1 MFGRVLTLA
10 SFAALVWPACPAAAA
25 PAFPLHTSGQYI
37 VDSNGVRVH
46 LNAFNWYGFESTD
59 YVVEGLQA
67 QPLNSIV
74 GTIKGLGFNAVRLL
88 WSNQMV
94 ESNPVVGNYALAANP
109 SLEGENALTIMDT
122 VVNALTS
129 AGIMVILDN
138 HMSNA
143 GWCCSTTDNNE
154 LWYNSSYPE
163 ANWITDWQALATRYK
178 SNPGVIGVDLR
189 NEPRSPATWGGS
201 SSTDWH
207 AAAERGGNAVLAINP
222 NLLVFVEGVS
232 YAGDLTGVATLPVQ
246 LNVADQL
253 VYEAHDYGF
262 WYSTSTMT
270 SYTTYVNT
278 ITPKWGYLVTGS
290 NPEPL
295 WVGEFGTC
303 NSAVTCATSNNAAD
317 LGFWF
322 SMITSYLQQNNLDW
336 SYWAIN
342 GTTESGN
349 GGGFGTVEG
358 YGVLN
363 LTWNGGALASLT
375 SRLQSMMAP
384 ASANFSMIPVGT
396 ALSISPG
403 DSASAT
409 VTIVPE
415 NGFYRNR
422 QSQLHRDCALR
433 LDRYAHVQ
441 CSIH

>member
-178 SNPGVIGVDLR
+178 GAYSAH
-189 NEPRSPATWGGS
+189 PAQLGS
-201 SSTDWH
+201 LQPCGMPV
-207 AAAERGGNAVLAINP
+207 R
-222 NLLVFVEGVS
+222 
-232 YAGDLTGVATLPVQ
+232 AG
-246 LNVADQL
+246 
-253 VYEAHDYGF
+253 
-262 WYSTSTMT
+262 
-270 SYTTYVNT
+270 
-278 ITPKWGYLVTGS
+278 
-290 NPEPL
+290 
-295 WVGEFGTC
+295 
-303 NSAVTCATSNNAAD
+303 
-317 LGFWF
+317 
-322 SMITSYLQQNNLDW
+322 
-336 SYWAIN
+336 
-342 GTTESGN
+342 
-349 GGGFGTVEG
+349 
-358 YGVLN
+358 
-363 LTWNGGALASLT
+363 
-375 SRLQSMMAP
+375 
-384 ASANFSMIPVGT
+384 
-396 ALSISPG
+396 
-403 DSASAT
+403 
-409 VTIVPE
+409 
-415 NGFYRNR
+415 
-422 QSQLHRDCALR
+422 
-433 LDRYAHVQ
+433 
-441 CSIH
+441 